1 MKHKLSIELKHNS
14 EYKMNT
20 EITNPSFPTSAEPS
34 IEEISGN
41 NFKNFIKEKV
51 SRPEVSHDFIQQIIN
66 NTINK

>member
-1 MKHKLSIELKHNS
+1 
-14 EYKMNT
+14 MNT
-20 EITNPSFPTSAEPS
+20 DHTNHSNSPASGPS

-51 SRPEVSHDFIQQIIN
+51 SRPEVSSDFIQQIIK

>member
-14 EYKMNT
+14 EYTMNT
-20 EITNPSFPTSAEPS
+20 DHTNHSNSPASGPS

-51 SRPEVSHDFIQQIIN
+51 SRPEVSSDFIQQIIK